1 MPAYRVYVIE
11 LVGMPGQIKGEK
23 WVYVG
28 QSAKTPSERFAQHKA
43 GGWLANPD
51 VRKYGQ
57 RLLPALYRKIPP
69 LANRDAAERAEA
81 ALARALRERGFL
93 VVGKHGKPVEIRRHL
108 H

>member
-1 MPAYRVYVIE
+1 MPAYRVYVVE
-11 LVGMPGQIKGEK
+11 LIGMPGQLKGEK

-43 GGWLANPD
+43 GGRLANPD

-69 LANRDAAERAEA
+69 LANRDEAERAEA

-93 VVGKHGKPVEIRRHL
+93 VVGKHGKPVKIPRHMQ
-108 H
+108 

>member
-1 MPAYRVYVIE
+1 MAAYRVYVIE
-11 LVGMPGQIKGEK
+11 LVGMPGQLKGEK

-43 GGWLANPD
+43 GGRLANPD

-69 LANRDAAERAEA
+69 LANRDEAERAEA

-93 VVGKHGKPVEIRRHL
+93 VVGKHGKPVKIPRHMQ
-108 H
+108 